1 MVRHVGRSI
10 ALAALLACVCVNARP
25 SGDEITEL
33 AGWNGP
39 LPSRMY
45 AGYVSMGTSS
55 EAGIDRDIFGHY
67 FFVESEN
74 DPENDPLLVWS
85 NGGPGASSFF
95 GLFVEF
101 GPFLLSGSS
110 QRSKSYNETGVPELY
125 YNPYTWSKTAVNQ
138 VANILIINAPAPV
151 GYSYCMP
158 EGPAG
163 DGYSCGKE
171 FVSPVLA
178 LDP

>member
-1 MVRHVGRSI
+1 M
-10 ALAALLACVCVNARP
+10 
-25 SGDEITEL
+25 
-33 AGWNGP
+33 WY
-39 LPSRMY
+39 SRKY
-45 AGYVSMGTSS
+45 R
-55 EAGIDRDIFGHY
+55 EAGIDREIFGHY

-74 DPENDPLLVWS
+74 DPENAPLVVWS

-110 QRSKSYNETGVPELY
+110 RRTQEYNETGVPTLY
-125 YNPYTWSKTAVNQ
+125 QNPYAWSK

-163 DGYSCGKE
+163 DGTSCGAR
-171 FVSPVLA
+171 SCSI
-178 LDP
+178 